1 MGRRKNQWTQATSD
15 RYLKEGRGQG
25 EGKNYKPWLTV
36 RDVSSRGRSS
46 REVGWKT
53 GRDHHL
59 LSDQERRLFYL
70 FEWSDDV
77 VDIREQFPM
86 LNLDL
91 AMEIANEMG
100 WKYPKNSESDVSY
113 VLTTDFMLAV
123 KRDGKL
129 MQVARTVKTTEE
141 LDKSSIAARLEIE
154 RRYYR
159 AEGIDWSVVTER
171 GIPKLLAENVEW
183 THSAYWLEATSEMD
197 VDEELR
203 GCLRSPC

>member
-1 MGRRKNQWTQATSD
+1 
-15 RYLKEGRGQG
+15 
-25 EGKNYKPWLTV
+25 
-36 RDVSSRGRSS
+36 
-46 REVGWKT
+46 
-53 GRDHHL
+53 
-59 LSDQERRLFYL
+59 
-70 FEWSDDV
+70 
-77 VDIREQFPM
+77 M